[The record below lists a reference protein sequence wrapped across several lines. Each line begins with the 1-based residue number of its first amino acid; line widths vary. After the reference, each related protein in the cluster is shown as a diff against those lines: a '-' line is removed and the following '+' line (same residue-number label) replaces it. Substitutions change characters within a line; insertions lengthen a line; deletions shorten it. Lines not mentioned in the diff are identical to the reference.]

1 MPKGVLALVHIFV
14 DSNHLESVA
23 KEVANISESLDVY
36 EVTGEYDV
44 VALMSSRDVSSFR
57 DLIKNKLLKIEGVRS
72 TVTSL
77 VLYTHKKDGKPVA
90 E

>member
-1 MPKGVLALVHIFV
+1 MPKGVMALVHIFV
-14 DSNHLESVA
+14 DSNHLESVSKA
-23 KEVANISESLDVY
+23 VANISESLDVY

-44 VALMSSRDVSSFR
+44 VALIRTDDITGFR
-57 DLIKNKLLKIEGVRS
+57 EIIKNKVLKIMGVRS